1 MMKMIVFSETNGE
14 SWFGRNMKRIF
25 SRQRS
30 MPISNRIVFH
40 INAMSDDVI
49 RDARDNLAKRINE
62 MVTEAPIK
70 DEAIADLSDEIVSRI
85 EALASSSSVDV
96 KIG

>member
-1 MMKMIVFSETNGE
+1 
-14 SWFGRNMKRIF
+14 MKRIF

-30 MPISNRIVFH
+30 MPTNNRIVFH
-40 INAMSDDVI
+40 INAMSNDVVQA
-49 RDARDNLAKRINE
+49 AREHLAKRINE

-85 EALASSSSVDV
+85 EALASSVDV
-96 KIG
+96 RIGKIILITRYKK